1 MFFDPPPS
9 REPALWERHLF
20 GTAGIV
26 LLFSVYLLLG
36 QFHAPWLGED
46 LRHFLPAWR
55 VFQGQVIPTSLSH
68 PDLTP
73 WGPLY
78 AWSAAIL
85 GSITQAL
92 GFPFHDGSRLAT
104 PLWLALQTG
113 LLASA
118 VKRLQGKPGAIVA
131 AIAAL
136 SPLGWLVFAH
146 VHTSV
151 VAASAC
157 IALLLWATTVFATRR
172 DRLIGWF
179 LGTLLLFWSSGL
191 PGVILAL
198 GALPLV
204 YWRSATFPRASA
216 WSFLFAPPDVAPS
229 HAVPHSAPLGVSFR
243 LWAVAA
249 LLAGIATVG
258 FVLGDPSVQAWARTT
273 LLPFSTTP
281 EFEGLLSR
289 GGWTLWPLWLVAFW
303 PIRCYELWRVPEI
316 RPVFLWLL
324 WMIAGTLTCFPVSES
339 TYLILSP
346 LLAYVAALRL
356 VRFGPSTTAAFAWF
370 SLAMTVVLVVL
381 VAAMLCAQL
390 FSWPPGLARHIARA
404 TPEFALD
411 AAPVRLATAAI
422 GLLLWAL
429 LVWRLPRQAVR
440 AAAHWLLSVVLLWWL
455 TVSLLYPWLD
465 AARNLEPTV
474 RALWHNPVVA
484 AHRCLAPGPHGG
496 ADLIAALQYTAPP
509 TATVASDCPL
519 VALRLRVRDRTPQAL
534 AEWRRWVVAD
544 ATRGR
549 GKLAEWWVVVP
560 RGAPPLTT
568 LGDE

>member
-1 MFFDPPPS
+1 MFFDPPPY
-9 REPALWERHLF
+9 REPALWVRHLF

-26 LLFSVYLLLG
+26 LLITVYLLLG

-46 LRHFLPAWR
+46 LRHFLPTWM
-55 VFQGQVIPTSLSH
+55 VFQGQIVPASLSH

-85 GSITQAL
+85 GSVAQAL
-92 GFPFHDGSRLAT
+92 GLPFHDGSRLAT

-113 LLASA
+113 LLANA
-118 VKRLQGKPGAIVA
+118 VKRLQGKSGAIVA

-151 VAASAC
+151 AAASASV
-157 IALLLWATTVFATRR
+157 AVLLWATTVCAPRR
-172 DRLIGWF
+172 DRLTGWAV
-179 LGTLLLFWSSGL
+179 GTLLLFWSSGL
-191 PGVILAL
+191 PGVVLAL
-198 GALPLV
+198 GALPLA
-204 YWRSATFPRASA
+204 YSRGTTEQREA
-216 WSFLFAPPDVAPS
+216 WTFLFAPPDAAPS
-229 HAVPHSAPLGVSFR
+229 HTAPRSAPLGALFR
-243 LWAVAA
+243 FWTGAA

-258 FVLGDPSVQAWARTT
+258 IFLWNPSVQAWARTT
-273 LLPFSTTP
+273 LQSFSTTP
-281 EFEGLLSR
+281 EFEGLFSR

-303 PIRCYELWRVPEI
+303 PIRCYELWRVPKI

-324 WMIAGTLTCFPVSES
+324 WMIAVTLTCFPVGES
-339 TYLILSP
+339 TLLILSP
-346 LLAYVAALRL
+346 PLAYVATLRL
-356 VRFGPSTTAAFAWF
+356 LRFGPSTTAAFAWF
-370 SLAMTVVLVVL
+370 TLTMTVVLVVL
-381 VAAMLCAQL
+381 VAAMLSAQL

-411 AAPVRLATAAI
+411 AAPIRLATAAF
-422 GLLLWAL
+422 GLLLWAV

-465 AARNLEPTV
+465 AARNLVPAV
-474 RALWHNPVVA
+474 RTLWHNPVVA
-484 AHRCLAPGPHGG
+484 AHRCLAPGPRMG
-496 ADLIAALQYTAPP
+496 ADLVAALQYTAPP
-509 TATVASDCPL
+509 TATVAPDCPL
-519 VALRLRVRDRTPQAL
+519 VALRLRVREHTPQAL
-534 AEWRRWVVAD
+534 AEWRRWVLAD

-549 GKLAEWWVVVP
+549 GKLTEWWVVVP
-560 RGAPPLTT
+560 RGAPPLAT
-568 LGDE
+568 LSDQ